1 MFTDKYNV
9 STAITKLLG
18 FFLVYFVLCKKISV
32 NYLNVE
38 NISKSYGELVL
49 FQNLSFSIHKDQ
61 KIAFVAKNG
70 SGKTSILNIL
80 SGKDTPDEGQ
90 IVIRK
95 GLRLAFLDQEPNL
108 NQKLTIEETILASD
122 IPILGTIETY
132 ERALKNPED
141 SEAYQLAFDEMDR
154 NNAWEF
160 ETQYQ
165 QTLSQLKLE
174 DLSMKV
180 STLSGGQK
188 KRLALAQALLSQPD
202 ILILDEPT
210 NHLDLEMIEWLEDYF
225 TKTQQTLFMV
235 THDRYFLERV
245 CNEIIE
251 LDHGQLY
258 NYKGN
263 YSYYLEKKEAR
274 IENEASEVAK
284 AKQLFKKELD
294 WMRRQP
300 KARTTKSKSR
310 IDDFFEIKKKAHQ
323 RRKDHEVQLEI
334 NMERLG
340 SKIIEFHNVSK
351 AFKDKKILNGFDYTF
366 KKGERIG
373 IIGKNGT
380 GKSTFLNLLSGSLQ
394 PDGGKIVIGETVKI
408 GYYTQGGISAK
419 PNQKV
424 IDVIRAYGDYIPLA
438 KGRQISAQQLLERFL
453 FDRKKQYDFVEKLS
467 GGEQKRLYLCTVLI
481 QNPNILILDE
491 PTNDLD
497 IVTLNV
503 LESFLMDF
511 PGVLLVVSHDRYFM
525 DKIVDHL
532 FVFRGNAVVD
542 DFPGN
547 YSDFRAYD
555 NSQPKSIEPSEKT
568 DNTKAIKQNE
578 AQKLSYNEQK
588 EYKNLES
595 KIRALEL
602 DKKALE
608 AKFNNP
614 ELSQDEINQLSE
626 ELQGIIDTIE
636 EKELRWFELAEK
648 LEE

>member
-1 MFTDKYNV
+1 M
-9 STAITKLLG
+9 
-18 FFLVYFVLCKKISV
+18 
-32 NYLNVE
+32 NYLNAE
-38 NISKSYGELVL
+38 HISKSYGERVL
-49 FQNLSFSIHKDQ
+49 FKNLSFSIHKDQ

-90 IVIRK
+90 IVVRK
-95 GLRLAFLDQEPNL
+95 GVRLAFLDQDPNL
-108 NQKLTIEETILASD
+108 DTKLSIEETIFASD
-122 IPILGTIETY
+122 IPILKIIQAY
-132 ERALKNPED
+132 ENALKNSED
-141 SEAYQLAFDEMDR
+141 TETYQLAYDAMDR

-165 QTLSQLKLE
+165 QILSQLKLE
-174 DLSMKV
+174 NLSAKV

-188 KRLALAQALLSQPD
+188 KRLALAQVLLSKPD

-210 NHLDLEMIEWLEDYF
+210 NHLDLEMIEWLETYF
-225 TKTQQTLFMV
+225 TRTMQTLFMV

-251 LDHGQLY
+251 LDQGQLY
-258 NYKGN
+258 TYKGN
-263 YSYYLEKKEAR
+263 YSYYLEKKNAR
-274 IENEASEVAK
+274 IENEATEVAK
-284 AKQLFKKELD
+284 AKQLFKKELN

-323 RRKDHEVQLEI
+323 RRKDHKVQLEI

-380 GKSTFLNLLSGSLQ
+380 GKTSFLNLLTGSLQ
-394 PDGGKIVIGETVKI
+394 PDTGKIIIGETVKI
-408 GYYTQGGISAK
+408 GYYTQGGIRVK
-419 PNQKV
+419 PEQKV
-424 IDVIRAYGDYIPLA
+424 IDIIRSYGDYIPLA

-511 PGVLLVVSHDRYFM
+511 PGVLIVVSHDRYFM

-532 FVFRGNAVVD
+532 FVFRGDGIVD

-555 NSQPKSIEPSEKT
+555 TSQPKQIEASNKT
-568 DNTKAIKQNE
+568 DNTRSKTQNE
-578 AQKLSYNEQK
+578 AFKLSYNEQK

-602 DKKALE
+602 DKKAIE
-608 AKFNNP
+608 DQFNNS
-614 ELSQDEINQLSE
+614 ELSQDQINQLSE
-626 ELQGIIDTIE
+626 ELQDIINAIE

-648 LEE
+648 LDTNSQ

>member
-1 MFTDKYNV
+1 M
-9 STAITKLLG
+9 
-18 FFLVYFVLCKKISV
+18 

-38 NISKSYGELVL
+38 NISKSFGELVL
-49 FQNLSFSIHKDQ
+49 FKDLSLSIHKDQ

-80 SGKDTPDEGQ
+80 SGKDTPDDGQ

-95 GLRLAFLDQEPNL
+95 GLRLAFLDQEPDLDLKL
-108 NQKLTIEETILASD
+108 NVEETIFASD
-122 IPILGTIETY
+122 IPILKVIEVY
-132 ERALKNPED
+132 EKALKNPED
-141 SEAYQLAFDEMDR
+141 TDAYQKAFEAMDR

-165 QTLSQLKLE
+165 QTLSQLKLD
-174 DLSMKV
+174 DLSAKV
-180 STLSGGQK
+180 NTLSGGQK
-188 KRLALAQALLSQPD
+188 KRLALAQALLSKPD

-210 NHLDLEMIEWLEDYF
+210 NHLDLEMIEWLEEYF
-225 TKTQQTLFMV
+225 AKTQQTLFMV

-251 LDHGQLY
+251 LDQGELY
-258 NYKGN
+258 TYKGN

-274 IENEASEVAK
+274 IENETTEVGK

-310 IDDFFEIKKKAHQ
+310 IDDFHEIKAKAHK
-323 RRKDHEVQLEI
+323 RRNEHQVQLEI

-351 AFKDKKILNGFDYTF
+351 AFKDKTILDGFEYTF

-380 GKSTFLNLLSGSLQ
+380 GKSTFLNLLTQSLQ
-394 PDGGKIVIGETVKI
+394 PDTGKIVIGETVKI
-408 GYYTQGGISAK
+408 GYYTQGGITAK
-419 PNQKV
+419 PGQKV
-424 IDVIRAYGDYIPLA
+424 IDVIKDFGDYIPLA

-481 QNPNILILDE
+481 QNPNVLILDE

-503 LESFLMDF
+503 LEDFLMDF

-525 DKIVDHL
+525 DKIVDHM
-532 FVFRGNAVVD
+532 FVFRGDGVVE

-547 YSDFRAYD
+547 YSDFRVYD
-555 NSQPKSIEPSEKT
+555 SSQPKQIEPTEKI
-568 DNTKAIKQNE
+568 DNTIAVKQNE

-595 KIRALEL
+595 KIRSLEL
-602 DKKALE
+602 DKATLE

-614 ELSQDEINQLSE
+614 ELSQDDINKLSE
-626 ELQGIIDTIE
+626 KLQVIIDTIE
-636 EKELRWFELAEK
+636 EKELRWFELSEK

>member
-1 MFTDKYNV
+1 M
-9 STAITKLLG
+9 
-18 FFLVYFVLCKKISV
+18 

-38 NISKSYGELVL
+38 NISKSFGELVL
-49 FQNLSFSIHKDQ
+49 FQDLSFSIHKDQ
-61 KIAFVAKNG
+61 KIAFIAKNG

-80 SGKDTPDEGQ
+80 SGKDSPDEGQ

-95 GLRLAFLDQEPNL
+95 GLRLAFLDQEPDLDSN
-108 NQKLTIEETILASD
+108 LTIEETIFASD
-122 IPILGTIETY
+122 IPILKTIEAY
-132 ERALKNPED
+132 EIALNNPED
-141 SEAYQLAFDEMDR
+141 TEGYQVAFEAMDR

-174 DLSMKV
+174 NLSTKV

-188 KRLALAQALLSQPD
+188 KRLALAQALLSKPD

-225 TKTQQTLFMV
+225 AKTQQTLFMV

-258 NYKGN
+258 TYKGN

-274 IENEASEVAK
+274 IENQAIEVGK

-323 RRKDHEVQLEI
+323 RRKDHQIQLEI

-340 SKIIEFHNVSK
+340 SKIIEFHNVTK
-351 AFKDKKILNGFDYTF
+351 AFKDKTILDGFDYTF

-380 GKSTFLNLLSGSLQ
+380 GKSTFLNLLTGSLQ
-394 PDGGKIVIGETVKI
+394 PDVGKIVTGETVKI
-408 GYYTQGGISAK
+408 GYYTQGGIAVK
-419 PNQKV
+419 PEQKV
-424 IDVIRAYGDYIPLA
+424 IDVIRAYGDFIPLA

-481 QNPNILILDE
+481 QNPNVLILDE

-532 FVFRGNAVVD
+532 FVFRGDGIID

-555 NSQPKSIEPSEKT
+555 SSQPKKLQQNDKT
-568 DNTKAIKQNE
+568 DNSKAIKQNE
-578 AQKLSYNEQK
+578 ANKLSYNEQK

-602 DKKALE
+602 DKTALE
-608 AKFNNP
+608 TQFNNP
-614 ELSQDEINQLSE
+614 ELSQDDINKLSKK
-626 ELQGIIDTIE
+626 LQVIIDSIE
-636 EKELRWFELAEK
+636 EKELRWFELSEK
-648 LEE
+648 LEG